1 MARCLI
7 LLLTALAFSCQALDL
22 TILAQALGQPEP
34 VRGSFSQSKTL
45 PFLSAPMLSE
55 GEYLI
60 APDHGVVWKQHTPW
74 PQTMVISQGELVLDG
89 ERLQQPGMASMLP
102 VMTALMRG
110 DIDALARHFEM
121 HASGDLDAW
130 QLHLTPTDS
139 LLSTLFRQIELTGE
153 HQAIGTLTLT
163 DSAGQPTV
171 IRFGD
176 RQDGP
181 LLESELAQ
189 F

>member
-1 MARCLI
+1 MARCLV
-7 LLLTALAFSCQALDL
+7 LLLIGLAFSCQALEL
-22 TILAQALGQPEP
+22 TALAQALGQPQP

-45 PFLSAPMLSE
+45 PFLSAPMVSE
-55 GEYLI
+55 GAYLI
-60 APDHGVVWKQHTPW
+60 APEHGVVWKQRTPW
-74 PQTMVISQGELVLDG
+74 PQTMVISRGELVLDG

-102 VMTALMRG
+102 VITALMRG
-110 DIDALARHFEM
+110 DIDALASHFEM
-121 HASGDLDAW
+121 QAYGELDAW
-130 QLHLTPTDS
+130 QLQLTPTDS
-139 LLSTLFRQIELTGE
+139 LLSGLFRQIELTGE

-171 IRFGD
+171 IRFSD